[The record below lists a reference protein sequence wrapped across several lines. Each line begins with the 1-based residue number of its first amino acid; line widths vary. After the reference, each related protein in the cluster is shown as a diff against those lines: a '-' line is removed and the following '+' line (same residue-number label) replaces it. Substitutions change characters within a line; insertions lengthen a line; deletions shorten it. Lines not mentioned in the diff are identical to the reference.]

1 MHGTTVFKFELPST
15 STVFELSTSIVM
27 LTRHRTNDGMRNLIR
42 PAGLSGRASRVSA
55 PVPHPVVSS
64 LSRPQVPSFLA
75 LDCSRKESES

>member
-1 MHGTTVFKFELPST
+1 MHGTTVYKFELPST

-27 LTRHRTNDGMRNLIR
+27 PIDGMRNLIR